1 MIMKGKNILLA
12 ALLVILPSSVDAQ
25 KKKSATKAKV
35 KQKTTVVD
43 NEFEQRLESMRGFTQ
58 KVMFID
64 SVVVSKSKL
73 LSSLNIPDEAGSIQA
88 YNKFFNTT
96 DQPNSIVYLNQL
108 RNKCVFSKF
117 TDGGWDLYSK
127 EMIGE
132 KWSNAVPLKGL
143 DILGDDVDIN
153 WPFLLSDGTTLY
165 FAAKGE
171 ESIGGFDIF
180 MTRYDETTQSYL
192 KPENIGMPF
201 NSIDNDYFFIVDEY
215 DGIGWFA
222 TDRNQPE
229 GKVCIYSFIY
239 NDVREN
245 YVVDEYTPEQLRQLS
260 EIHSI
265 SQTWTSNQARLSAL
279 EQLTAVYKRKFT
291 QKKKNDFEFVINDEL
306 TYTTLTDFRSSEAAE
321 MYVNLNEL
329 LRKKNKLDSSIEHAR
344 IAYPTARQPQRELYK
359 QQLLAAEKQSEKY
372 ETDIKNLS
380 KEIRRIEL
388 TKLGKQLKCKEV
400 YYEALHSRIRVDN
413 Q

>member
-43 NEFEQRLESMRGFTQ
+43 NELEQRLESMRGFTQ

-165 FAAKGE
+165 FAAKGV

-239 NDVREN
+239 NNVREN

-306 TYTTLTDFRSSEAAE
+306 TYTTLTDFRSVEAAE
-321 MYVNLNEL
+321 MYVDLNEL
-329 LRKKNKLDSSIEHAR
+329 LRKKNKLDSSIERAR
-344 IAYPTARQPQRELYK
+344 IAYPTARQAQREQYK

-380 KEIRRIEL
+380 KKIRRIEL
-388 TKLGKQLKCKEV
+388 TKLGK
-400 YYEALHSRIRVDN
+400 
-413 Q
+413 

>member
-43 NEFEQRLESMRGFTQ
+43 NELEQRLESMRGFTQ

-117 TDGGWDLYSK
+117 ADGGWDLYSQ

-265 SQTWTSNQARLSAL
+265 SQTWTSNQARLGAL

-321 MYVNLNEL
+321 MYVDLNEL
-329 LRKKNKLDSSIEHAR
+329 LRKKNKLDSSMERAR
-344 IAYPTARQPQRELYK
+344 IAYPTARQAHREQYK

-380 KEIRRIEL
+380 KKIRRIEL
-388 TKLGKQLKCKEV
+388 TKLGK
-400 YYEALHSRIRVDN
+400 
-413 Q
+413 

>member
-43 NEFEQRLESMRGFTQ
+43 NELEQRLESMRGFTQ

-117 TDGGWDLYSK
+117 ADGGWDLYSK

-239 NDVREN
+239 NNVREN

-265 SQTWTSNQARLSAL
+265 SQTWTSNQARLGAL

-306 TYTTLTDFRSSEAAE
+306 TYTTLTDFRSVEAAE
-321 MYVNLNEL
+321 MYVDLNEL
-329 LRKKNKLDSSIEHAR
+329 LRKKNKLDSSIERAR
-344 IAYPTARQPQRELYK
+344 VAYPTARQPQREQYK

-388 TKLGKQLKCKEV
+388 TKLGK
-400 YYEALHSRIRVDN
+400 
-413 Q
+413 

>member
-43 NEFEQRLESMRGFTQ
+43 NELEQRLESMRGFTQ

-265 SQTWTSNQARLSAL
+265 SQTWTSNQARLGAL

-321 MYVNLNEL
+321 MYVDLNEL
-329 LRKKNKLDSSIEHAR
+329 LRKKNKLDSSIERAR
-344 IAYPTARQPQRELYK
+344 IAYPTARQPQREQYK

-380 KEIRRIEL
+380 KKIRRIEL
-388 TKLGKQLKCKEV
+388 TKLGK
-400 YYEALHSRIRVDN
+400 
-413 Q
+413 

>member
-127 EMIGE
+127 EMIGG

-239 NDVREN
+239 NNVREN

-265 SQTWTSNQARLSAL
+265 SQTWTSNQARLGAL

-306 TYTTLTDFRSSEAAE
+306 TYTTLTDFRSVEAAE
-321 MYVNLNEL
+321 MYVDLNEL
-329 LRKKNKLDSSIEHAR
+329 LRKKNKLDSSIERAR
-344 IAYPTARQPQRELYK
+344 IAYPTARQAQREQYK

-380 KEIRRIEL
+380 KKIRRIEL
-388 TKLGKQLKCKEV
+388 TKLGK
-400 YYEALHSRIRVDN
+400 
-413 Q
+413 

>member
-1 MIMKGKNILLA
+1 MKGKNILLA
-12 ALLVILPSSVDAQ
+12 ALLVLLPSSVDAQ

-43 NEFEQRLESMRGFTQ
+43 NEFEQRLESMRGFTK

-64 SVVVSKSKL
+64 SVVVSKSKI

-108 RNKCVFSKF
+108 KNKCVFSKF
-117 TDGGWDLYSK
+117 ADGGWDLYSQ

-132 KWSNAVPLKGL
+132 KWSNAVHLKGL

-239 NDVREN
+239 NHVREN

-265 SQTWTSNQARLSAL
+265 SQTWTSNQARLGAL

-306 TYTTLTDFRSSEAAE
+306 TYTTLTDFRSVEAAE
-321 MYVNLNEL
+321 MYVDLNEL
-329 LRKKNKLDSSIEHAR
+329 LRKKNKLDSSIERAR
-344 IAYPTARQPQRELYK
+344 VAYPTARQPQREQYK

-388 TKLGKQLKCKEV
+388 TKLGK
-400 YYEALHSRIRVDN
+400 
-413 Q
+413 

>member
-43 NEFEQRLESMRGFTQ
+43 NELEQRLESMRGFTQ

-239 NDVREN
+239 NNVREN

-265 SQTWTSNQARLSAL
+265 SQTWTSNQARLGAL

-306 TYTTLTDFRSSEAAE
+306 TYTTLTDFRSVEAAE
-321 MYVNLNEL
+321 MYVDLNEL
-329 LRKKNKLDSSIEHAR
+329 LRKKNKLDSSIERAR
-344 IAYPTARQPQRELYK
+344 VAYPTARQPQREQYK

-388 TKLGKQLKCKEV
+388 TKLGK
-400 YYEALHSRIRVDN
+400 
-413 Q
+413 

>member
-1 MIMKGKNILLA
+1 MKGKNILLA

-43 NEFEQRLESMRGFTQ
+43 NGFEQRLESMRGFTQ

-108 RNKCVFSKF
+108 KNKCVFSKF

-127 EMIGE
+127 EMIGG

-165 FAAKGE
+165 FAAKSE

-265 SQTWTSNQARLSAL
+265 SQTWTSNQARLGAL

-306 TYTTLTDFRSSEAAE
+306 TYTTLTDFRSVEAAE
-321 MYVNLNEL
+321 MYVDLNEL
-329 LRKKNKLDSSIEHAR
+329 LRKKNKLDSSIERAR
-344 IAYPTARQPQRELYK
+344 VAYPTAQQPQREQYK

-380 KEIRRIEL
+380 KKIRRIEL
-388 TKLGKQLKCKEV
+388 TKLGK
-400 YYEALHSRIRVDN
+400 
-413 Q
+413 

>member
-1 MIMKGKNILLA
+1 MKGKNILLA

-43 NEFEQRLESMRGFTQ
+43 NELEQRLESMRGFTQ

-239 NDVREN
+239 NNVREN

-306 TYTTLTDFRSSEAAE
+306 TYTTLTDFRSVEAAE
-321 MYVNLNEL
+321 MYVDLNEL
-329 LRKKNKLDSSIEHAR
+329 LRKKNKLDSSIERAR
-344 IAYPTARQPQRELYK
+344 VAYPTARQPQREQYK

-380 KEIRRIEL
+380 KKIRRIEL
-388 TKLGKQLKCKEV
+388 TKLGK
-400 YYEALHSRIRVDN
+400 
-413 Q
+413 

>member
-43 NEFEQRLESMRGFTQ
+43 NELEQRLESMRGFTQ

-239 NDVREN
+239 NNVREN

-306 TYTTLTDFRSSEAAE
+306 TYTTLTDFRSVEAAE
-321 MYVNLNEL
+321 MYVDLNEL
-329 LRKKNKLDSSIEHAR
+329 LRKKNKLDSSIERAR
-344 IAYPTARQPQRELYK
+344 VAYPTARQAQREQYK

-380 KEIRRIEL
+380 KKIRRIEL
-388 TKLGKQLKCKEV
+388 TKLGK
-400 YYEALHSRIRVDN
+400 
-413 Q
+413 

>member
-43 NEFEQRLESMRGFTQ
+43 NELEQRLESMRGFTQ

-117 TDGGWDLYSK
+117 ADGGWDLYSQ

-239 NDVREN
+239 NNVREN

-306 TYTTLTDFRSSEAAE
+306 TYTTLTDFRSVEAAE
-321 MYVNLNEL
+321 MYVDLNEL
-329 LRKKNKLDSSIEHAR
+329 LRKKNKLDSSIERAR
-344 IAYPTARQPQRELYK
+344 IAYPTARQPQREQYK

-380 KEIRRIEL
+380 KKIRRIEL
-388 TKLGKQLKCKEV
+388 TKLGK
-400 YYEALHSRIRVDN
+400 
-413 Q
+413 

>member
-43 NEFEQRLESMRGFTQ
+43 NELEQRLESMRGFTQ

-127 EMIGE
+127 EMIGG

-239 NDVREN
+239 NNVREN

-265 SQTWTSNQARLSAL
+265 SQTWTSNQARLGAL

-321 MYVNLNEL
+321 MYVDLNEL
-329 LRKKNKLDSSIEHAR
+329 LRKKNKLDSSIERAR
-344 IAYPTARQPQRELYK
+344 IAYPTARQPQREQYK

-388 TKLGKQLKCKEV
+388 TKLGK
-400 YYEALHSRIRVDN
+400 
-413 Q
+413 

>member
-1 MIMKGKNILLA
+1 MKGKNILLA

-43 NEFEQRLESMRGFTQ
+43 NELEQRLESMRGFTQ

-108 RNKCVFSKF
+108 KNKCVFSKF

-306 TYTTLTDFRSSEAAE
+306 TYTTLTDFRSVEAAE

-329 LRKKNKLDSSIEHAR
+329 LRKKNKLDSSMERAR
-344 IAYPTARQPQRELYK
+344 IAYPTARQAHREQYK

-380 KEIRRIEL
+380 KKIRRIEL
-388 TKLGKQLKCKEV
+388 TKLGK
-400 YYEALHSRIRVDN
+400 
-413 Q
+413 

>member
-43 NEFEQRLESMRGFTQ
+43 NELEQRLESMRGFTQ

-321 MYVNLNEL
+321 MYVDLNEL
-329 LRKKNKLDSSIEHAR
+329 LRKKNKLDSSIERAR
-344 IAYPTARQPQRELYK
+344 IAYPTARQAQREQYK

-380 KEIRRIEL
+380 KKIRRIEL
-388 TKLGKQLKCKEV
+388 TKLGK
-400 YYEALHSRIRVDN
+400 
-413 Q
+413 

>member
-1 MIMKGKNILLA
+1 MKGKNILLA

-43 NEFEQRLESMRGFTQ
+43 NGFEQRLESMRGFTQ

-229 GKVCIYSFIY
+229 GKVCIYSFLY

-265 SQTWTSNQARLSAL
+265 SQTWTSNQARLGAL

-306 TYTTLTDFRSSEAAE
+306 TYTTLTDFRSVEAAE
-321 MYVNLNEL
+321 MYVDLNEL
-329 LRKKNKLDSSIEHAR
+329 LRKKNKLDSSIERAR
-344 IAYPTARQPQRELYK
+344 VAYPTARQPQREQYK

-380 KEIRRIEL
+380 KKIRRIEL
-388 TKLGKQLKCKEV
+388 TKLGK
-400 YYEALHSRIRVDN
+400 
-413 Q
+413 

>member
-1 MIMKGKNILLA
+1 MKGKNILLA

-43 NEFEQRLESMRGFTQ
+43 NELEQRLESMRGFTQ

-165 FAAKGE
+165 FAAKGV

-265 SQTWTSNQARLSAL
+265 SQTWTSNQARLDAL

-306 TYTTLTDFRSSEAAE
+306 TYTTLTDFRSVEAAE
-321 MYVNLNEL
+321 MYVDLNEL
-329 LRKKNKLDSSIEHAR
+329 LRKKNKLDSSMERAR
-344 IAYPTARQPQRELYK
+344 IAYPTARQAQREQYK

-380 KEIRRIEL
+380 KKIRRIEL
-388 TKLGKQLKCKEV
+388 TKLGK
-400 YYEALHSRIRVDN
+400 
-413 Q
+413 

>member
-1 MIMKGKNILLA
+1 MKGKNILLA

-43 NEFEQRLESMRGFTQ
+43 NELEQRLESMRGFTQ

-239 NDVREN
+239 NNVREN

-265 SQTWTSNQARLSAL
+265 SQTWTSNQARLGAL

-321 MYVNLNEL
+321 MYVDLNEL
-329 LRKKNKLDSSIEHAR
+329 LRKKNKLDSSIERAR
-344 IAYPTARQPQRELYK
+344 IAYPTARQAQREQYK

-388 TKLGKQLKCKEV
+388 TKLGK
-400 YYEALHSRIRVDN
+400 
-413 Q
+413 

>member
-43 NEFEQRLESMRGFTQ
+43 NELEQRLESMRGFTQ

-117 TDGGWDLYSK
+117 ADGGWDLYSK

-239 NDVREN
+239 NNVREN

-265 SQTWTSNQARLSAL
+265 SQTWTSNQARLGAL

-321 MYVNLNEL
+321 MYVDLNEL
-329 LRKKNKLDSSIEHAR
+329 LRKKNKLDSSIERAR
-344 IAYPTARQPQRELYK
+344 IAYPTARQAQREQYK

-388 TKLGKQLKCKEV
+388 TKLGK
-400 YYEALHSRIRVDN
+400 
-413 Q
+413 

>member
-117 TDGGWDLYSK
+117 ADGGWDLYSK
-127 EMIGE
+127 EMIGG

-239 NDVREN
+239 NNVREN

-306 TYTTLTDFRSSEAAE
+306 TYTTLTDFRSVEAAE
-321 MYVNLNEL
+321 MYVDLNEL
-329 LRKKNKLDSSIEHAR
+329 LRKKNKLDSSIERAR
-344 IAYPTARQPQRELYK
+344 IAYPTARQAQREQYK

-388 TKLGKQLKCKEV
+388 TKLGK
-400 YYEALHSRIRVDN
+400 
-413 Q
+413 

>member
-1 MIMKGKNILLA
+1 MKGKNILLA

-43 NEFEQRLESMRGFTQ
+43 NELEQRLESMRGFTQ

-239 NDVREN
+239 NNVREN

-306 TYTTLTDFRSSEAAE
+306 TYTTLTDFRSVEAAE
-321 MYVNLNEL
+321 MYVDLNEL
-329 LRKKNKLDSSIEHAR
+329 LRKKNKLDSSIERAR
-344 IAYPTARQPQRELYK
+344 IAYPTARQAQREQYK

-380 KEIRRIEL
+380 KKIRRIEL
-388 TKLGKQLKCKEV
+388 TKLGK
-400 YYEALHSRIRVDN
+400 
-413 Q
+413 

>member
-43 NEFEQRLESMRGFTQ
+43 NELEQRLESMRGFTQ

-239 NDVREN
+239 NNVREN

-265 SQTWTSNQARLSAL
+265 SQTWTSNQARLGAL

-321 MYVNLNEL
+321 MYVDLNEL
-329 LRKKNKLDSSIEHAR
+329 LRKKNKLDSSIERAR
-344 IAYPTARQPQRELYK
+344 VAYPTARQPQREQYK

-380 KEIRRIEL
+380 KKIRRIEL
-388 TKLGKQLKCKEV
+388 TKLGK
-400 YYEALHSRIRVDN
+400 
-413 Q
+413 

>member
-1 MIMKGKNILLA
+1 MKGKNILLA

-43 NEFEQRLESMRGFTQ
+43 NELEQRLESMRGFTQ

-117 TDGGWDLYSK
+117 ADGGWDLYSQ

-239 NDVREN
+239 NNVREN

-321 MYVNLNEL
+321 MYVDLNEL
-329 LRKKNKLDSSIEHAR
+329 LRKKNKLDSSIERAR
-344 IAYPTARQPQRELYK
+344 IAYPTARQAHREQYK

-388 TKLGKQLKCKEV
+388 TKLGK
-400 YYEALHSRIRVDN
+400 
-413 Q
+413 

>member
-43 NEFEQRLESMRGFTQ
+43 NELEQRLESMRGFTQ

-117 TDGGWDLYSK
+117 ADGGWDLYSQ

-239 NDVREN
+239 NNVREN

-265 SQTWTSNQARLSAL
+265 SQTWTSNQARLGAL

-306 TYTTLTDFRSSEAAE
+306 TYTTLTDFRSVEAAE
-321 MYVNLNEL
+321 MYVDLNEL
-329 LRKKNKLDSSIEHAR
+329 LRKKNKLDSSIERAR
-344 IAYPTARQPQRELYK
+344 VAYPTARQPQREQYK

-388 TKLGKQLKCKEV
+388 TKLGK
-400 YYEALHSRIRVDN
+400 
-413 Q
+413 

>member
-43 NEFEQRLESMRGFTQ
+43 NELEQRLESMRGFTQ

-117 TDGGWDLYSK
+117 ADGGWDLYSQ

-165 FAAKGE
+165 FAAKGV

-265 SQTWTSNQARLSAL
+265 SQTWTSNQARLGAL

-321 MYVNLNEL
+321 MYVDLNEL
-329 LRKKNKLDSSIEHAR
+329 LRKKNKLDSSIERAR
-344 IAYPTARQPQRELYK
+344 IAYPTARQAQREQYK

-380 KEIRRIEL
+380 KKIRRIEL
-388 TKLGKQLKCKEV
+388 TKLGK
-400 YYEALHSRIRVDN
+400 
-413 Q
+413 

>member
-1 MIMKGKNILLA
+1 MKGKNILLA

-43 NEFEQRLESMRGFTQ
+43 NELEQRLESMRGFTQ

-117 TDGGWDLYSK
+117 ADGGWDLYSQ

-239 NDVREN
+239 NNVREN

-265 SQTWTSNQARLSAL
+265 SQTWTSNQARLGAL

-321 MYVNLNEL
+321 MYVDLNEL
-329 LRKKNKLDSSIEHAR
+329 LRKKSKLDSSIERAR
-344 IAYPTARQPQRELYK
+344 IAYPTARQAQREQYK

-380 KEIRRIEL
+380 KKIRRIEL
-388 TKLGKQLKCKEV
+388 TKLGK
-400 YYEALHSRIRVDN
+400 
-413 Q
+413 

>member
-43 NEFEQRLESMRGFTQ
+43 NELEQRLESMRGFTQ

-127 EMIGE
+127 EMIGG

-239 NDVREN
+239 NNVREN

-265 SQTWTSNQARLSAL
+265 SQTWTSNQARLGAL

-321 MYVNLNEL
+321 MYVDLNEL
-329 LRKKNKLDSSIEHAR
+329 LRKKNKLDSSIERAR
-344 IAYPTARQPQRELYK
+344 IAYPTARQAQREQYK

-388 TKLGKQLKCKEV
+388 TKLGK
-400 YYEALHSRIRVDN
+400 
-413 Q
+413 

>member
-108 RNKCVFSKF
+108 KNKCVFSKF
-117 TDGGWDLYSK
+117 ADGGWDLYSK
-127 EMIGE
+127 EMIGG

-306 TYTTLTDFRSSEAAE
+306 TYTTLSDFRSSEAAE
-321 MYVNLNEL
+321 MYVDLNEL
-329 LRKKNKLDSSIEHAR
+329 LRKKNKLDSSIERAR
-344 IAYPTARQPQRELYK
+344 IAYPTARQAQREQYK

-380 KEIRRIEL
+380 KKIRRIEL
-388 TKLGKQLKCKEV
+388 TKLGK
-400 YYEALHSRIRVDN
+400 
-413 Q
+413 

>member
-1 MIMKGKNILLA
+1 MKGKNILLA

-43 NEFEQRLESMRGFTQ
+43 NELEQRLESMRGFTQ

-108 RNKCVFSKF
+108 KNKCVFSKF
-117 TDGGWDLYSK
+117 ADGGWDLYSQ

-239 NDVREN
+239 NNVREN

-265 SQTWTSNQARLSAL
+265 SQTWTSNQARLGAL

-321 MYVNLNEL
+321 MYVDLNEL
-329 LRKKNKLDSSIEHAR
+329 LRKKNKLDSSMERAR
-344 IAYPTARQPQRELYK
+344 IAYPTARQPQREQYK

-388 TKLGKQLKCKEV
+388 TKLGK
-400 YYEALHSRIRVDN
+400 
-413 Q
+413 

>member
-1 MIMKGKNILLA
+1 MKGKNILLA

-43 NEFEQRLESMRGFTQ
+43 NELEQRLESMRGFTQ

-117 TDGGWDLYSK
+117 ADGGWDLYSK
-127 EMIGE
+127 EMIGG

-153 WPFLLSDGTTLY
+153 SPFLLSDGTTLY

-321 MYVNLNEL
+321 MYVDLNEL
-329 LRKKNKLDSSIEHAR
+329 LRKKNKLDSSIERAR
-344 IAYPTARQPQRELYK
+344 VAYPTARQPQREQYK

-388 TKLGKQLKCKEV
+388 TKLGK
-400 YYEALHSRIRVDN
+400 
-413 Q
+413 

>member
-117 TDGGWDLYSK
+117 ADGGWDLYSQ

-239 NDVREN
+239 NNVREN

-265 SQTWTSNQARLSAL
+265 SQTWTSNQARLDAL

-321 MYVNLNEL
+321 MYVDLNEL
-329 LRKKNKLDSSIEHAR
+329 LRKKNKLDSSIDHAR
-344 IAYPTARQPQRELYK
+344 IAYPTARQPQREQYK

-380 KEIRRIEL
+380 KKIRRIEL
-388 TKLGKQLKCKEV
+388 TKLGK
-400 YYEALHSRIRVDN
+400 
-413 Q
+413 

>member
-1 MIMKGKNILLA
+1 MKGKNILLA

-43 NEFEQRLESMRGFTQ
+43 NELEQRLESMRGFTQ

-117 TDGGWDLYSK
+117 ADGGWDLYSQ

-265 SQTWTSNQARLSAL
+265 SQTWTSNQARLGAL

-321 MYVNLNEL
+321 MYVDLNEL
-329 LRKKNKLDSSIEHAR
+329 LRKKNKLDSSIERAR
-344 IAYPTARQPQRELYK
+344 VAYPTARQAQREQYK

-380 KEIRRIEL
+380 KKIRRIEL
-388 TKLGKQLKCKEV
+388 TKLGK
-400 YYEALHSRIRVDN
+400 
-413 Q
+413 

>member
-1 MIMKGKNILLA
+1 MKGKNILLA

-43 NEFEQRLESMRGFTQ
+43 NELEQRLESMRGFTQ

-306 TYTTLTDFRSSEAAE
+306 TYTTLTDFRSVEAAE
-321 MYVNLNEL
+321 MYVDLNEL
-329 LRKKNKLDSSIEHAR
+329 LRKKNKLDSSIERAR
-344 IAYPTARQPQRELYK
+344 IAYPTARQAQREQYK

-380 KEIRRIEL
+380 KKIRRIEL
-388 TKLGKQLKCKEV
+388 TKLGK
-400 YYEALHSRIRVDN
+400 
-413 Q
+413 

>member
-43 NEFEQRLESMRGFTQ
+43 NELEQRLESMRGFTQ

-239 NDVREN
+239 NNVREN

-265 SQTWTSNQARLSAL
+265 SQTWTSNQARLGAL

-321 MYVNLNEL
+321 MYVDLNEL
-329 LRKKNKLDSSIEHAR
+329 LRKKNKLDSSIERAR
-344 IAYPTARQPQRELYK
+344 IAYPTARQPQREQYK

-388 TKLGKQLKCKEV
+388 TKLGK
-400 YYEALHSRIRVDN
+400 
-413 Q
+413 

>member
-1 MIMKGKNILLA
+1 MKGKNILLA

-43 NEFEQRLESMRGFTQ
+43 NELEQRLESMRGFTQ

-108 RNKCVFSKF
+108 KNKCVFSKF
-117 TDGGWDLYSK
+117 ADGGWDLYSK

-239 NDVREN
+239 NNVREN

-306 TYTTLTDFRSSEAAE
+306 TYTTLTDFRSVEAAE
-321 MYVNLNEL
+321 MYVDLNEL
-329 LRKKNKLDSSIEHAR
+329 LRKKNKLDSSIERAR
-344 IAYPTARQPQRELYK
+344 IAYPTARQAQREQYK

-380 KEIRRIEL
+380 KKIRRIEL
-388 TKLGKQLKCKEV
+388 TKLGK
-400 YYEALHSRIRVDN
+400 
-413 Q
+413 

>member
-43 NEFEQRLESMRGFTQ
+43 NELEQRLESMRGFTQ

-108 RNKCVFSKF
+108 KNKCVFSKF

-239 NDVREN
+239 NNVREN

-265 SQTWTSNQARLSAL
+265 SQTWTSNQARLGAL

-321 MYVNLNEL
+321 MYVDLNEL
-329 LRKKNKLDSSIEHAR
+329 LRKKNKLDSSIERAR
-344 IAYPTARQPQRELYK
+344 IAYPTARQAQREQYK

-380 KEIRRIEL
+380 KKIRRIEL
-388 TKLGKQLKCKEV
+388 TKLGK
-400 YYEALHSRIRVDN
+400 
-413 Q
+413 

>member
-1 MIMKGKNILLA
+1 MKGKNILLA

-43 NEFEQRLESMRGFTQ
+43 NELEQRLESMRGFTQ

-117 TDGGWDLYSK
+117 ADGGWDLYSK

-165 FAAKGE
+165 FAAKGV

-239 NDVREN
+239 NNVREN

-329 LRKKNKLDSSIEHAR
+329 LRKKSKLDSSIERAR
-344 IAYPTARQPQRELYK
+344 IAYPTARQAQREQYK

-380 KEIRRIEL
+380 KKIRRIEL
-388 TKLGKQLKCKEV
+388 TKLGK
-400 YYEALHSRIRVDN
+400 
-413 Q
+413 

>member
-12 ALLVILPSSVDAQ
+12 ALLVILPSSVEAQ

-43 NEFEQRLESMRGFTQ
+43 NEFEQRLESMRDATQ

-73 LSSLNIPDEAGSIQA
+73 LGSLNIPDEAGSIQA

-108 RNKCVFSKF
+108 KNKCVFSKF

-127 EMIGE
+127 EMIGG

-291 QKKKNDFEFVINDEL
+291 QKKKNDFVFVINDEL

-329 LRKKNKLDSSIEHAR
+329 LRKKNKLDSSIERAR
-344 IAYPTARQPQRELYK
+344 IAYPTARQPQREQYK

-372 ETDIKNLS
+372 DTDIKNLS
-380 KEIRRIEL
+380 KKIRRIEL
-388 TKLGKQLKCKEV
+388 TKLGK
-400 YYEALHSRIRVDN
+400 
-413 Q
+413 

>member
-43 NEFEQRLESMRGFTQ
+43 NELEQRLESMRGFTQ

-117 TDGGWDLYSK
+117 ADGGWDLYSK

-265 SQTWTSNQARLSAL
+265 SQTWTSNQARLGAL

-306 TYTTLTDFRSSEAAE
+306 TYTTLTDFRSVEAAE

-329 LRKKNKLDSSIEHAR
+329 LRKKNKLDSSIERAR
-344 IAYPTARQPQRELYK
+344 VAYPTARQAQREQYK

-380 KEIRRIEL
+380 KKIRRIEL
-388 TKLGKQLKCKEV
+388 TKLGK
-400 YYEALHSRIRVDN
+400 
-413 Q
+413 

>member
-43 NEFEQRLESMRGFTQ
+43 NELEQRLESMRGFTQ

-96 DQPNSIVYLNQL
+96 DQPNSIVYQNQL
-108 RNKCVFSKF
+108 KNKCVFSKF

-239 NDVREN
+239 NNVREN

-306 TYTTLTDFRSSEAAE
+306 TYTTLTDFRSVEAAE
-321 MYVNLNEL
+321 MYVDLNEL
-329 LRKKNKLDSSIEHAR
+329 LRKKNKLDSSIERAR
-344 IAYPTARQPQRELYK
+344 VAYPTARQAQREQYK

-388 TKLGKQLKCKEV
+388 TKLGK
-400 YYEALHSRIRVDN
+400 
-413 Q
+413 